1 MGAEDPIPWFGSL
14 VNVLNCLKKEC
25 INKGKCRWGCSAEL
39 SRTRVLLRTRV
50 AITPTEHSTER
61 PMKAQVGQ

>member
-25 INKGKCRWGCSAEL
+25 INKGKCRRGCSAKL

-50 AITPTEHSTER
+50 AITPTEHSTEQ